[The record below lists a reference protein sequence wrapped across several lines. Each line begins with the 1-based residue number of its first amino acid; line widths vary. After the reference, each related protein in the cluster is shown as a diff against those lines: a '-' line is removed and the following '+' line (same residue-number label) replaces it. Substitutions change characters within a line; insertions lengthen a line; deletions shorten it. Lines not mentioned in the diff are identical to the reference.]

1 MNKMDRIELKSNL
14 HSFIDQIE
22 NIDLLRE
29 YYMEMKKLISTKKSN
44 IWDSLSDEQKK
55 EVLLSYEESENEEN
69 LIDNNEVMK
78 KYDKWT

>member
-1 MNKMDRIELKSNL
+1 MDRIELKSNL